1 MFFYDSYDIIIVGG
15 GISGL
20 FLAYKLVD
28 TDLNILVLE
37 KEKEFGGRVHTIQ
50 KNGYQYEC
58 GAARFCNKHNKLLTL
73 IHELDLKDDIIEL
86 PGQIESII
94 DGKKDKCDIN
104 KLLNNAIL
112 KSKEYTKD
120 ELQNIVFY
128 QYLIDVY
135 DFKTADYINAC
146 FGYDSEFFKL
156 NADAAISMFKKDL
169 FHGDTKY
176 FTLKNGLSSIIKEM
190 VDLLDSSNN
199 VTLKLDDGLLELTD
213 STVTTDKGYKYNY
226 DKIIFTIPQ
235 ELLKKVEYLKDVKEL
250 DTVNGIPLLRVYF
263 KYPVKDC
270 KVWFKNIKRT
280 TTDNYIRHII
290 PIDYNNGLIMISYTD
305 HLYAEMLLTIYNSGK
320 DKLIKAIHKEIK
332 VLFGI
337 NPPEP
342 EEVFFH
348 YWENGC
354 HFWDIGENMN
364 NIYDKIMKPIDNKEL
379 YICGES
385 FSKKQAWMEG
395 SLETCYDVMK
405 KLKLKNIKVKHKKE
419 KKLKKYNI
427 DEVLQEDN
435 WIIMD
440 IENELRIY
448 DLSKWIKEHPGG
460 DKIYNGIKANM
471 YYKDKNESP
480 KSPMEV
486 FMGNQVH
493 KDKNVLNRFFL
504 QKNKYVKLIGYLK

>member
-1 MFFYDSYDIIIVGG
+1 MFFYDSYDIVIVGG

-28 TDLNILVLE
+28 TNLNILVLE
-37 KEKEFGGRVHTIQ
+37 KEKEYGGRVHTIYN
-50 KNGYQYEC
+50 NGYHYEC
-58 GAARFCNKHNKLLTL
+58 GAARFSNKHNKLLTL
-73 IHELDLKDDIIEL
+73 IHELGLKEDIIEL
-86 PGQIESII
+86 PDKIESII
-94 DGKKDKCDIN
+94 NGKKDECKIN
-104 KLLNNAIL
+104 KLLMESIL
-112 KSKEYTKD
+112 KSKEYKKEYLKD
-120 ELQNIVFY
+120 ILFY

-135 DFKTADYINAC
+135 DYKTADYINSC

-156 NADAAISMFKKDL
+156 NADAAINMFKKDL

-176 FTLKNGLSSIIKEM
+176 YVLKNGLSSIIKEI
-190 VDLLDSSNN
+190 VELLESSNN
-199 VTLKLDDGLLELTD
+199 VTLKLDEGLSEMSD
-213 STVTTDKGYKYNY
+213 SLVTTDKGYKYNY
-226 DKIIFTIPQ
+226 EKIIFTIPQ
-235 ELLKKVEYLKDVKEL
+235 ESLKQVEYLKDVKEI
-250 DTVNGIPLLRVYF
+250 DSVNGIPLLRIYF

-305 HLYAEMLLTIYNSGK
+305 ELYANMLLTIYNSGK

-332 VLFGI
+332 ELFGI
-337 NPPEP
+337 DPPEP
-342 EEVFFH
+342 EDVMFH

-354 HFWDIGENMN
+354 HFWKVGEDMN
-364 NIYDKIMKPIDNKEL
+364 NVYEKMLKPIDGKEL

-385 FSKKQAWMEG
+385 FSKKQAWIEG
-395 SLETCYDVMK
+395 SLESCYDVMSSM
-405 KLKLKNIKVKHKKE
+405 KLKNIKVKQKKE
-419 KKLKKYNI
+419 KKLKKYSI
-427 DEVLQEDN
+427 DEVLKEDK

-440 IENELRIY
+440 IEDELRVY
-448 DLSKWIKEHPGG
+448 DLSKWISEHPGG

-471 YYKDKNESP
+471 YYKDKNKAP
-480 KSPMEV
+480 KSPMEI

-493 KDKNVLNRFFL
+493 KDKNVLKRFLL

>member
-1 MFFYDSYDIIIVGG
+1 MFFYDNYDIVIVGG

-28 TDLNILVLE
+28 TNLNILVLE
-37 KEKEFGGRVHTIQ
+37 KEKEFGGRIHTVL

-58 GAARFCNKHNKLLTL
+58 GAARFSNKHNRLLTL
-73 IHELDLKDDIIEL
+73 IHELGLKEDIIEL
-86 PGQIESII
+86 SDQIDTVI
-94 DGKKDKCDIN
+94 DGNKGKYNID
-104 KLLNNAIL
+104 KLLHNAIL
-112 KSKEYTKD
+112 KSKDYSKD
-120 ELQNIVFY
+120 QLQNIVFY

-135 DFKTADYINAC
+135 DFKTADYINTC

-156 NADAAISMFKKDL
+156 NAHAAMSMFKKGL

-176 FTLKNGLSSIIKEM
+176 YVLKNGLSSIIKEM
-190 VDLLDSSNN
+190 TDLLEISNN
-199 VTLKLDDGLLELTD
+199 VTLKLEDGLSELTD
-213 STVTTDKGYKYNY
+213 SLVTTEKGYKYNY
-226 DKIIFTIPQ
+226 EKIIFTIPQ
-235 ELLKKVEYLKDVKEL
+235 ESLKKVEYLKDVKEL
-250 DTVNGIPLLRVYF
+250 DSVNGIPLLRVYF
-263 KYPVKDC
+263 KYPVKGC
-270 KVWFKNIKRT
+270 NPWFKNIKRT

-290 PIDYNNGLIMISYTD
+290 PVDYKNGLIMISYTD

-337 NPPEP
+337 DPPEP

-354 HFWDIGENMN
+354 HFWKTGEDMN
-364 NIYDKIMKPIDNKEL
+364 KVYEKIMKPMNDKEL

-405 KLKLKNIKVKHKKE
+405 EMKLKNIKVKQKKE
-419 KKLKKYNI
+419 KKLKKYSI
-427 DEVLQEDN
+427 DDVLKEDK
-435 WIIMD
+435 WIVMD
-440 IENELRIY
+440 IEDELRVY
-448 DLSKWIKEHPGG
+448 DLSKWISEHPGG

-471 YYKDKNESP
+471 YYKDKSKSP

-493 KDKNVLNRFFL
+493 KDKNVLKRFLL